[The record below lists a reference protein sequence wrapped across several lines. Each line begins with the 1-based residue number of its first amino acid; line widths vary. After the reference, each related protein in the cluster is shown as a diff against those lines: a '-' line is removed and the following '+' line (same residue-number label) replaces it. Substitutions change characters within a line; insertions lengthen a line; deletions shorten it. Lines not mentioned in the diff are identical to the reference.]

1 MTQEQMSR
9 LSAGEGG
16 FPGASPLLRDSCPA
30 PGLCWMVLGR
40 GQPGTRRVWPGAIL
54 GSESRRQGASTT
66 HGICSPNQTASS
78 PLPAMMSS
86 VDPVSPCIEGCPSRV
101 TCQHHPRGAGPPHF
115 SLQVYPDLRQV
126 CQCYFWPEHVIVL
139 SAHGCVFCRG
149 LVRPGQLLT
158 FLLLLCFF
166 LSLSTLGLSSL
177 LGPGFSFSV

>member
-40 GQPGTRRVWPGAIL
+40 GQLGTRRVWPGAIL

-66 HGICSPNQTASS
+66 HGICSPNHTASS

-101 TCQHHPRGAGPPHF
+101 TCQHHPCGAGPPRF

-126 CQCYFWPEHVIVL
+126 CQCYFWPEIWTCDSVVSSWICL
-139 SAHGCVFCRG
+139 LQRAGETRTAADVFAFA
-149 LVRPGQLLT
+149 L
-158 FLLLLCFF
+158 F
-166 LSLSTLGLSSL
+166 
-177 LGPGFSFSV
+177 FSVPFYSRT